1 MIWAQIKNCFTFGPH
16 QDSYDS
22 HYHDCY
28 YCNCV
33 FFETRTMLTCVLLFV
48 RFSVLSE
55 HISLVQNSLLRSPS
69 PHRDPGSRPLPTFPD
84 IPVSR
89 ALELASAQQEAGP
102 VVRVAFPAGGGA
114 EAPGGGAAFVP
125 QDLVDGGAVLIGQG
139 RSVGRRVA
147 IFLGV

>member
-1 MIWAQIKNCFTFGPH
+1 MIWAQRNNCFTFGPH
-16 QDSYDS
+16 QDSYD
-22 HYHDCY
+22 YY

-33 FFETRTMLTCVLLFV
+33 FETRTTLTCVLLFV
-48 RFSVLSE
+48 SFSDLSE

-69 PHRDPGSRPLPTFPD
+69 PHRDPRSCPLPTFPD

-139 RSVGRRVA
+139 RSVGCCVA
-147 IFLGV
+147 VFLGV